1 MVVPEGEEEP
11 EYLTTFVLE
20 KDGVKERIHLR
31 KIIPR
36 IRPGTFVDSLDGVGE
51 RRICAPRT

>member
-1 MVVPEGEEEP
+1 MVPEGEEEP

-20 KDGVKERIHLR
+20 KDGVKKEFTTEDYPEDTVLAFCGE
-31 KIIPR
+31 P
-36 IRPGTFVDSLDGVGE
+36 DGVGE